1 MKRKNIKPAVK
12 NSFFVLYQRGIRI
25 AVKLIGICGIGFGF
39 YSVYRKLNISIA
51 EAVTISICTTI
62 LATTAVI
69 IIIYLIRLVYG
80 YVVYLFNQ
88 RRILLSNNEIQM
100 LNLHSTKEYV
110 DYIEELLC
118 GYYPKT
124 EVLFLVLISAYN
136 YFEKNNCN
144 NEKIDLNEVFNCD
157 NPNLD
162 LNELTDFS
170 VTNRITIKSYHEYR
184 ALVRI
189 LFNKEDL
196 LNWFEHCRKK

>member
-25 AVKLIGICGIGFGF
+25 VLKLIGICGIAFGF
-39 YSVYRKLNISIA
+39 YTVYRKLNMSIA
-51 EAVTISICTTI
+51 EATAIS
-62 LATTAVI
+62 LFATTTGIITIYVI
-69 IIIYLIRLVYG
+69 HLVYF
-80 YVVYLFNQ
+80 YFVYLFNQ
-88 RRILLSNNEIQM
+88 RRIPLSNNEIQM

-110 DYIEELLC
+110 KYIEELLC

-124 EVLFLVLISAYN
+124 EVLFLLLISAYN

-144 NEKIDLNEVFNCD
+144 NEKLDLNEVFYCD

-170 VTNRITIKSYHEYR
+170 VTNRITIKSYREYR

-189 LFNKEDL
+189 LFDEEGL
-196 LNWFEHCRKK
+196 LNWFEHCKRKGDL